1 MPSKSVVGVFCLEGY
16 TGETQ
21 YNRDK
26 LLQGQGVDTTLSETG
41 QRQAEAVGRYLR
53 DLRFD
58 AVYTSDLQRARQTA
72 EQILRANAGG
82 TRVEPVQE
90 PLLRERGFG
99 VAEGRPKEDLKNMAN
114 AAGQSCRDYTPPGGE
129 TLDQV
134 RRRFKD
140 FLKVLFQQMM
150 DDHGDASTSGG
161 PPATPNGGSEERGS
175 GTEGGSGPEGGVH
188 VLAVSHGGF
197 IRVAVKHLL
206 EELGCTP
213 PDGARPAQLTAPC
226 PNTGVSRFLFTLR
239 RAAGAVEL
247 TAARCVFTNRKEH
260 LEGLKEC

>member
-1 MPSKSVVGVFCLEGY
+1 
-16 TGETQ
+16 
-21 YNRDK
+21 
-26 LLQGQGVDTTLSETG
+26 
-41 QRQAEAVGRYLR
+41 
-53 DLRFD
+53 
-58 AVYTSDLQRARQTA
+58 
-72 EQILRANAGG
+72 
-82 TRVEPVQE
+82 
-90 PLLRERGFG
+90 
-99 VAEGRPKEDLKNMAN
+99 
-114 AAGQSCRDYTPPGGE
+114 
-129 TLDQV
+129 
-134 RRRFKD
+134 
-140 FLKVLFQQMM
+140 MM
-150 DDHGDASTSGG
+150 DDHGDASTSGGSPG

-260 LEGLKEC
+260 LEWLKEC